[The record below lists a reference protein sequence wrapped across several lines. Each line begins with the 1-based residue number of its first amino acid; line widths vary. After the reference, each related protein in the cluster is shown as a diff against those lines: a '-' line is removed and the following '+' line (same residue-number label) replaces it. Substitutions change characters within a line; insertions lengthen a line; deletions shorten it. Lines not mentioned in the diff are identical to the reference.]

1 MTPLLAALSVK
12 VQSRKY
18 LARLALP
25 SRELAS
31 IALGVDVNNTE
42 LMQGIKALL
51 AVMELHKP
59 VTDEWFNVG
68 EIICEECTR
77 EEYTRQ
83 YPCPTIQAIEKELS

>member
-1 MTPLLAALSVK
+1 VYN
-12 VQSRKY
+12 SR
-18 LARLALP
+18 A
-25 SRELAS
+25 LAS
-31 IALGVDVNNTE
+31 IALVVNVVIRE

-68 EIICEECTR
+68 EIICEECSR

-83 YPCPTIQAIEKELS
+83 YPCITILTIEKELS